1 MWRVPKAAVSVIG
14 AAMAATYATAGRL
27 MPASGSH
34 GGRLGRRG
42 QWTLEMVKPVFTA
55 RIPAISPRAV
65 VTHDHRTSSDA
76 VNLGPYSPVKVVT
89 YRRYSAVN
97 LVTSNQSRLLRAR
110 ASVRTH

>member
-1 MWRVPKAAVSVIG
+1 
-14 AAMAATYATAGRL
+14 MAATYARAGRL

-110 ASVRTH
+110 ASVRTN